1 MRLCQYSSSDPPG
14 PLIIRE
20 RTRLLSHLSS
30 PSNSPAWWPG
40 TRSRAAVLEGVG
52 GYAPPRAVGNA
63 ELCARLDTDEAWI
76 ESRLG
81 VRTRHVA
88 ETEGTVALAVAA
100 AERALDMA
108 GGGGVDAVVLA
119 TTTPDRLCPASAPEV
134 AARLGFGGVMA
145 FDLAAACAGFVHAL
159 AVAGALIVGGGLDR
173 VLVAAADVFTTLVD
187 PDDRLTA
194 VIFGDGAGACV
205 LRAGHAAE
213 PGALG
218 PFDFGSDGSAAA
230 LRSVF
235 VPGGGALGRLGLEA
249 PEAKSC
255 LLLDGPAV
263 FARAVAEMTDS
274 SLRALRS
281 AGWAPDSV
289 DRLVAHQANARIIR
303 TVAANLGLPPD
314 RCPTNIDRVGN
325 TVAASVPLAL
335 GDAHD
340 AGQLAAGHRVLLT
353 SIGAGLVWGSAVL
366 TWPALDGKA
375 RI

>member
-1 MRLCQYSSSDPPG
+1 
-14 PLIIRE
+14 
-20 RTRLLSHLSS
+20 
-30 PSNSPAWWPG
+30 
-40 TRSRAAVLEGVG
+40 VLEGIG
-52 GYAPPRAVGNA
+52 GYAPPRVVDNA

-88 ETEGTVALAVAA
+88 ETEGTVALAAAA

-108 GGGGVDAVVLA
+108 GGGDVEAVVLA

-134 AARLGFGGVMA
+134 AARLGFRGVMA
-145 FDLAAACAGFVHAL
+145 FDLSAACAGFVHAL

-173 VLVAAADVFTTLVD
+173 VLVAGADVFTTLVD
-187 PDDRLTA
+187 PADRLTA

-205 LRAGHAAE
+205 LRSGHADE

-218 PFDFGSDGSAAA
+218 PFDFGSDGSAAGLGA
-230 LRSVF
+230 VY
-235 VPGGGALGRLGLEA
+235 VPGGGALGRLGLEPGA
-249 PEAKSC
+249 PAC
-255 LLLDGPAV
+255 LRLDGPAV
-263 FARAVAEMTDS
+263 FARAVAEMTGS

-303 TVAANLGLPPD
+303 TVAANLGLPPE
-314 RCPTNIDRVGN
+314 RCPMNLDRVGN

-340 AGQLAAGHRVLLT
+340 AGLLAAGDRVLLT
-353 SIGAGLVWGSAVL
+353 SIGAGLVWGSTVL

-375 RI
+375 RIQSSGSEG

>member
-1 MRLCQYSSSDPPG
+1 
-14 PLIIRE
+14 
-20 RTRLLSHLSS
+20 
-30 PSNSPAWWPG
+30 
-40 TRSRAAVLEGVG
+40 VLEGIG
-52 GYAPPRAVGNA
+52 GYAPPRVVDNA

-108 GGGGVDAVVLA
+108 GGGDVEAVVLA

-145 FDLAAACAGFVHAL
+145 FDLSAACAGFVHAL
-159 AVAGALIVGGGLDR
+159 AVAGALVVGGGLDR
-173 VLVAAADVFTTLVD
+173 VLVVAADVFTTLVD

-205 LRAGHAAE
+205 RRAGHAAE
-213 PGALG
+213 PGAVG

-230 LRSVF
+230 LRAVF
-235 VPGGGALGRLGLEA
+235 VPGGGALGRLGLEP
-249 PEAKSC
+249 PEAEAC
-255 LLLDGPAV
+255 LLMDGPAV
-263 FARAVAEMTDS
+263 FARAVAEMTGS

-281 AGWAPDSV
+281 AGWAPESV

-314 RCPTNIDRVGN
+314 RCPMNLDRVGN

-340 AGQLAAGHRVLLT
+340 AGLLAAGHRVLLT

>member
-1 MRLCQYSSSDPPG
+1 M
-14 PLIIRE
+14 E
-20 RTRLLSHLSS
+20 RTRLLPHLSS
-30 PSNSPAWWPG
+30 PGYSPAWWSG
-40 TRSRAAVLEGVG
+40 ARSRAAVLEGVG
-52 GYAPPRAVGNA
+52 GYAPPRVVDNA
-63 ELCARLDTDEAWI
+63 ELCRRLDTDEAWI

-88 ETEGTVALAVAA
+88 ETEGTVALATVA
-100 AERALDMA
+100 AERALEIA

-119 TTTPDRLCPASAPEV
+119 TTTPDRLCPASAPEL
-134 AARLGFGGVMA
+134 AARLGFQGVMA
-145 FDLAAACAGFVHAL
+145 FDLGAACAGFVHAL
-159 AVAGALIVGGGLDR
+159 AVAGALIVGGGLGR
-173 VLVAAADVFTTLVD
+173 ILVAGADVFTTLVD
-187 PDDRLTA
+187 PDDRLTS

-218 PFDFGSDGSAAA
+218 PFDFGSDGSEAA
-230 LRSVF
+230 LHTVF
-235 VPGGGALGRLGLEA
+235 VPGGGALGRLGLEDPDA
-249 PEAKSC
+249 EAC
-255 LLLDGPAV
+255 LRLDGPAV
-263 FARAVAEMTDS
+263 FARAVAEMTGS

-303 TVAANLGLPPD
+303 TVAENLGLAPD
-314 RCPTNIDRVGN
+314 RCPMNVDRVGN

-340 AGQLAAGHRVLLT
+340 AGLLAAGQRVLLT

-366 TWPALDGKA
+366 TWPVLEGKA